1 MSAVLQV
8 QDLAVEF
15 KTLGGVVHAV
25 NGVTFEVR
33 RGETVAIVGE
43 SGSGK
48 SVTALAVMGLISKPG
63 RIAAGDVRFQGRSLV
78 GLPERDYR
86 ALRGNDIA
94 MIFQDPLLSLNPAFR
109 VGAQIAE
116 AVRAHSE
123 VSRDVAWKRAED
135 LLGLVGIPSPSE
147 RVRAYPHELSG
158 GMRQR
163 VMIAM
168 AIANDPTL
176 LIADEPTTALD
187 VTIQA
192 QVLDVLKA
200 AQHETDAALL
210 LITHDLGIVAGL
222 ADRVV
227 VMYAGRVVEEGSLDQ
242 IFYEPRHPYTI
253 GLLESLPRLDADR
266 HAELQAIP
274 GTPPSML
281 EVSPGCDLAPRCSFA
296 VDECRSARPP
306 LAAVDDGE
314 HLSACFRADELD
326 ELRER
331 RGP

>member
-1 MSAVLQV
+1 
-8 QDLAVEF
+8 
-15 KTLGGVVHAV
+15 
-25 NGVTFEVR
+25 
-33 RGETVAIVGE
+33 
-43 SGSGK
+43 
-48 SVTALAVMGLISKPG
+48 
-63 RIAAGDVRFQGRSLV
+63 
-78 GLPERDYR
+78 
-86 ALRGNDIA
+86 
-94 MIFQDPLLSLNPAFR
+94 
-109 VGAQIAE
+109 
-116 AVRAHSE
+116 
-123 VSRDVAWKRAED
+123 
-135 LLGLVGIPSPSE
+135 
-147 RVRAYPHELSG
+147 
-158 GMRQR
+158 MRQR

-168 AIANDPTL
+168 AIANDPAL

-192 QVLDVLKA
+192 QVLDVLTA
-200 AQHETDAALL
+200 AQRETDAALL

-266 HAELQAIP
+266 DAALKAIP

-296 VDECRSARPP
+296 VDECRAARPP
-306 LAAVDDGE
+306 LDAVDDSE

-326 ELRER
+326 ELRKR
-331 RGP
+331 REP

>member
-1 MSAVLQV
+1 MTGTSPPTLEV

-15 KTLGGVVHAV
+15 QTLGGVVHAV
-25 NGVTFEVR
+25 NGVAFQVN

-48 SVTALAVMGLISKPG
+48 SVTALAVMGLIDKPG
-63 RIAAGDVRFQGRSLV
+63 RITGGNIRFEGRSLV
-78 GLPERDYR
+78 SLPERDYR
-86 ALRGNDIA
+86 ELRGNDLA

-109 VGAQIAE
+109 VGAQVAE
-116 AVRAHSE
+116 AVRAHSDVSQE
-123 VSRDVAWKRAED
+123 VASKRAED
-135 LLGLVGIPSPSE
+135 LLGLVGIPSPAE
-147 RVRAYPHELSG
+147 RVRSYPHELSG

-192 QVLDVLKA
+192 QVLEVLKA
-200 AQHETDAALL
+200 AQRETHAALL

-227 VMYAGRVVEEGSLDQ
+227 VMHAGRVVEEGTVDQ
-242 IFYEPRHPYTI
+242 IFYAPQHAYTI
-253 GLLESLPRLDADR
+253 GLLGSVPRLEPV
-266 HAELQAIP
+266 H
-274 GTPPSML
+274 
-281 EVSPGCDLAPRCSFA
+281 
-296 VDECRSARPP
+296 DEERP
-306 LAAVDDGE
+306 
-314 HLSACFRADELD
+314 
-326 ELRER
+326 
-331 RGP
+331 